1 MQDNESNNESSAN
14 NENEVTAEAVTGAT
28 KVKQFPLVVF
38 PSDKAFVQDLKAE
51 FGLKSDPEAFRVLL
65 TVATDHRFAEDGSDR
80 FEAVSKAIEEGRAGR
95 KRESKI
101 DALERQIA
109 ELKKL
114 AGQ

>member
-1 MQDNESNNESSAN
+1 MQDNHDSAAN
-14 NENEVTAEAVTGAT
+14 NENEVTADAVTGAT

-38 PSDKAFVQDLKAE
+38 PSDKEFVQDLKAE
-51 FGLKSDPEAFRVLL
+51 FGLKNDMEAFKVLL

-80 FEAVSKAIEEGRAGR
+80 FEVVSKAIEEGRAGR
-95 KRESKI
+95 KRESKLA
-101 DALERQIA
+101 ALERQIA